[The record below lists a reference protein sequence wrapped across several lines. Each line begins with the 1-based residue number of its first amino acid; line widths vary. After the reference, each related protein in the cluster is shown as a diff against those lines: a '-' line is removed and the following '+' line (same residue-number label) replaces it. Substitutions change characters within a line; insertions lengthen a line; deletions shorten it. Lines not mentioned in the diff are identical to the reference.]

1 MNYGKHSS
9 KRKIEAVNSTA
20 TKTKRLISTSF
31 VRVLVLGIV
40 ILLVAGAA
48 AGYGVVK
55 AIIDSAP
62 ELDVAKVVPE
72 GYTSFIYDPHG
83 VEIQELH
90 TANANRIYVEI
101 DQIPQYLKDAVVDI
115 EDERFYSHNGI
126 DLRGML
132 RAVFVNLKEGDISE
146 GASTITQ
153 QVIKNTLL
161 TTEQTFTRKIQEQY
175 LAVQLEKELDKDKIL
190 ELYLNTSPFGRGTN
204 GVQAAAKR
212 YFNKDVSE
220 LTLAESACIAGIT
233 QLPSYYDPVTNPEN
247 NDTKRRLIL
256 SYMLANEHITQA
268 EYEEA
273 LEEDVYSKIQITN
286 DAFES
291 QSDYSYFVDEVIR
304 RVAEDLRVQKGYSE
318 NQAYNLIYR
327 GGLSI
332 FSTQDLDM
340 QKIVDATFMNEESFP
355 SQNEDYAI
363 NLKYSLSMQTESGV
377 VHKYADKVLDDKE
390 AADAFIETQKAE
402 WLGENNT
409 FIAENALYIP
419 QPQAAMVIMDYY
431 TGHIKAICGGRGEK
445 IGNQTFNRATQ
456 AYRQPGSTFKILA
469 AYLPA
474 IDTAGYT
481 LGTVLDDVPVTF
493 NINGEEYSPKNW
505 YSNSEYNF
513 RGLNTVREG
522 IEQSINILAI
532 RTIFDVGVQTSFDY
546 LLNLG
551 FENLVDREEK
561 NGRVYTDKNVVLALG
576 GLTKGVTPLELTAA
590 YGAIANGGIYTEPVF
605 YTRVLDHDGS
615 ILLDNQPSSH
625 IVMKE
630 STAYL
635 LTSAMESV
643 MNTGTGYVAKLD
655 PTMGISYAGKTG
667 TTSDVKDLLFVGYTP
682 YYVATV
688 WMGYDMPYEIN
699 TSKSYHKYIWRD
711 VMNAVHKDL
720 PAKRFS
726 VPDDIVTA
734 VICKESGKLAV
745 EGLCDM
751 DPRGSQII
759 TEYYAK
765 GTAPTEYCDVHVK
778 AEIDTL
784 SGMFATPYC
793 PPEVVEERVFI
804 VRPEPLVPEEWDP
817 ANPPRIADHA
827 YELPASMAG
836 EYCELHG
843 PGDITDTPADE
854 SSLPLNNSNRGGRK
868 KATDNTDTTVE

>member
-9 KRKIEAVNSTA
+9 KRKIEAVNSTSA
-20 TKTKRLISTSF
+20 KTKRLVSTSF
-31 VRVLVLGIV
+31 VRILVFSLI

-48 AGYGVVK
+48 AGYGIVK

-62 ELDVAKVVPE
+62 ELDVSEVVPE
-72 GYTSFIYDPHG
+72 GYTSFIYDPNG

-90 TANANRIYVEI
+90 TADANRIYVEI
-101 DQIPQYLKDAVVDI
+101 DQIPKHLQHAVIDI

-126 DLRGML
+126 DLRGIL
-132 RAVFVNLKEGDISE
+132 RALLVNLKEGDISE

-161 TTEQTFTRKIQEQY
+161 TVDQTFTRKIQEQY
-175 LAVQLEKELDKDKIL
+175 LAIQLEKELDKDKIL
-190 ELYLNTSPFGRGTN
+190 ELYLNTAPFGRGTN

-220 LTLAESACIAGIT
+220 LTIAESASIAGIT
-233 QLPSYYDPVTNPEN
+233 QRPSYYDPVTNPEN
-247 NDTKRRLIL
+247 NDAKRRLIL
-256 SYMLANEHITQA
+256 SYMLKNEHITEA
-268 EYEEA
+268 EYEAA
-273 LEEDVYSKIQITN
+273 LEEDIYSRIELTN
-286 DAFES
+286 KAFEA
-291 QSDYSYFVDEVIR
+291 QSDYTYFVDEVIR
-304 RVAEDLRVQKGYSE
+304 RVAEDLRIQKGYSE

-332 FSTQDLDM
+332 FATQDLAM
-340 QKIVDATFMNEESFP
+340 QEIVDGVFMNEESFP
-355 SQNEDYAI
+355 SQSEDYAI
-363 NLKYSLSMQTESGV
+363 NLKYSLSIQTDSGV
-377 VHKYADKVLDDKE
+377 VHKYADKMLDDK
-390 AADAFIETQKAE
+390 AAANAFIETQKAE
-402 WLGENNT
+402 WLGEGDT
-409 FIAENALYIP
+409 VLAENALYIP

-431 TGHIKAICGGRGEK
+431 TGHIKAIAGGRGEK

-481 LGTVLDDVPVTF
+481 LGTVLDDVPVSF
-493 NINGEEYSPKNW
+493 NISGNVYSPKNW
-505 YSNSEYNF
+505 YSGSTFNF

-522 IEQSINILAI
+522 IADSINILAV

-546 LLNLG
+546 LIDLG
-551 FENLVDREEK
+551 FEKLVDREER

-576 GLTKGVTPLELTAA
+576 GLTEGVTPLELTAA

-605 YTRVLDHDGS
+605 YSRVLDHDGS
-615 ILLDNQPSSH
+615 ILLDNQPESH

-630 STAYL
+630 STAFL

-688 WMGYDMPYEIN
+688 WMGYDMPLEIN
-699 TSKSYHKYIWRD
+699 TSRSYHKYIWRD
-711 VMNAVHKDL
+711 VMNAIHKGL
-720 PAKRFS
+720 PAKRFTT
-726 VPDDIVTA
+726 PDDIVTA

-745 EGLCDM
+745 EGLCNL
-751 DPRGSQII
+751 DPRGSQVV
-759 TEYYAK
+759 TEYYVK
-765 GTAPTEYCDVHVK
+765 GTEPVESCDVHVK
-778 AEIDTL
+778 AAVDTS
-784 SGMFATPYC
+784 SGLFATAYC
-793 PPEVVEERVFI
+793 PPELVEDRIFL

-817 ANPPRIADHA
+817 ANPPRIADRQF
-827 YELPASMAG
+827 ELPASMEG
-836 EYCELHG
+836 EYCPLHG
-843 PGDITDTPADE
+843 PADQPEADQDT
-854 SSLPLNNSNRGGRK
+854 LPQGNDGNNGNGNGRNN
-868 KATDNTDTTVE
+868 DNNDD